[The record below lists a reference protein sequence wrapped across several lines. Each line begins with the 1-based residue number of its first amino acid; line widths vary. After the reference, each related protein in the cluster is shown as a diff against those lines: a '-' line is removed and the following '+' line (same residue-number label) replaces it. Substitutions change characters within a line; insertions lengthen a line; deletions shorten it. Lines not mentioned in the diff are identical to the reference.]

1 MTRLKIYHDRFTF
14 ETEEER
20 AVAYRSLFSTPQGE
34 QVLMDIACI
43 GGFYDTKLSHNPNE
57 ALQNEG
63 KRSMIAKIIQLA
75 SINKIEKVD

>member
-1 MTRLKIYHDRFTF
+1 MSRLKIYHDRFSF
-14 ETEEER
+14 ETEEDR
-20 AVAYRSLFSTPQGE
+20 ANAYRALFSTPQGE
-34 QVLMDIACI
+34 NVLMDIAFI
-43 GGFYDTKLSHNPNE
+43 GGFYDSKLSQSPNE